1 MLSLI
6 FIFAP
11 LVSCCLSPARRP
23 QQCEVAL
30 LHTRVRFTWSSLFL
44 ELSRALSEVNLT
56 HCARVQLSEPDP
68 FTVLE
73 SETVKYHQPQTGVLS
88 TCQPGQALTWYVV
101 MVVTHRADLPLL
113 L

>member
-23 QQCEVAL
+23 QQCEAAL

-56 HCARVQLSEPDP
+56 HCARVQLSDPDP

-73 SETVKYHQPQTGVLS
+73 SETVKYHQPQTGVEHLS
-88 TCQPGQALTWYVV
+88 TWPSTNLVCSYGGNTQS
-101 MVVTHRADLPLL
+101 
-113 L
+113 